1 MTLERANKQSLMY
14 NAKLWFTILLALVWG
29 KNTIFNY
36 VIVVIS
42 KLPLIGFVSE
52 IIFPLCI
59 TLCVV
64 LALPYLKDKLKLQDF
79 LIYFIMVAILLSTFV
94 FHPENSEYLQEEYM
108 DIISFMLFFFV
119 GVCFDLEDNK
129 NLLFWL
135 SIIGLVLTFLYQ
147 AYFLG
152 SGRKMEQDNMNTA
165 YNILPSILYLIY
177 YAFMNKKFRF
187 WLIAIIGIMLEFRQG
202 TRGPILCIIIFLGV
216 GIIYSIAKTENILRK
231 LFGIIL
237 VGLAVIALV
246 FTDVLLNAAIAL
258 SDSFKEAG
266 YSTRIFDYFIEGMID
281 DDSGREFIQNKIIS
295 AIETSPAFGYGVFG
309 DRLFIGGS
317 YPHNLLL
324 EIFCQ
329 FGIVVGGALLITLL
343 FVFIDAI
350 RKSNGFFE
358 RLFVFMLI
366 IMVIVKLMLSSSY
379 LYETWLFF
387 LIGVCLQI
395 MRRKRMGRSGL

>member
-42 KLPLIGFVSE
+42 KLPLIGFISE
-52 IIFPLCI
+52 IVYPLCI

-79 LIYFIMVAILLSTFV
+79 LIYFIMVAIILSTFV

-135 SIIGLVLTFLYQ
+135 SLIGLIIAFLYQ
-147 AYFLG
+147 AYFIG
-152 SGRKMEQDNMNTA
+152 SGRQAEYDYNMNEA
-165 YNILPSILYLIY
+165 YNLLPSVMYLIY
-177 YAFMNKKFRF
+177 YAFMNKKFRY
-187 WLIAIIGIMLEFRQG
+187 WLLVFIGIIFEFRQG
-202 TRGPILCIIIFLGV
+202 TRGPILCIIIFLGA

-237 VGLAVIALV
+237 VGLVVIALV

-258 SDSFKEAG
+258 SNSFKEAG

-281 DDSGREFIQNKIIS
+281 DDSGRAIIQSKIIS

-329 FGIVVGGALLITLL
+329 FGIVVGGGLLITLL

-366 IMVIVKLMLSSSY
+366 IMVIVKLMLSGSY
-379 LYETWLFF
+379 LHETWLFF

-395 MRRKRMGRSGL
+395 MRRNKNTIKN

>member
-14 NAKLWFTILLALVWG
+14 NAKLWFTILLTLVWG

-36 VIVVIS
+36 IIAVIS
-42 KLPLIGFVSE
+42 RFPLIGFASE
-52 IIFPLCI
+52 LVYPLCI

-64 LALPYLKDKLKLQDF
+64 LALPCLKDKLKLQDF
-79 LIYFIMVAILLSTFV
+79 LIYFIMVAIILSTFV

-119 GVCFDLEDNK
+119 GVCFDLEDNRR
-129 NLLFWL
+129 LLFWL
-135 SIIGLVLTFLYQ
+135 SLIGLILTFLYQ
-147 AYFLG
+147 AYFLNT
-152 SGRKMEQDNMNTA
+152 GREFDDHNMNAA
-165 YNILPSILYLIY
+165 YNLLPSVIYLIY
-177 YAFMNKKFRF
+177 YAFINKKFRYWCCVF
-187 WLIAIIGIMLEFRQG
+187 LGAIFEFRQG

-246 FTDVLLNAAIAL
+246 FTDVLLNAAITL

-281 DDSGREFIQNKIIS
+281 DDSGREFIQNKIIA

-309 DRLFIGGS
+309 DRIFIGGS

-395 MRRKRMGRSGL
+395 MRRKNNG

>member
-1 MTLERANKQSLMY
+1 
-14 NAKLWFTILLALVWG
+14 
-29 KNTIFNY
+29 
-36 VIVVIS
+36 
-42 KLPLIGFVSE
+42 
-52 IIFPLCI
+52 
-59 TLCVV
+59 
-64 LALPYLKDKLKLQDF
+64 
-79 LIYFIMVAILLSTFV
+79 MVAIILSTFV

-119 GVCFDLEDNK
+119 GVCFDLEDNRR
-129 NLLFWL
+129 LLFWL
-135 SIIGLVLTFLYQ
+135 SLIGLILTFLYQ
-147 AYFLG
+147 AYFLNT
-152 SGRKMEQDNMNTA
+152 GREFDDHNMNAA
-165 YNILPSILYLIY
+165 YNLLPSVIYLIY
-177 YAFMNKKFRF
+177 YAFMNKKFRY
-187 WLIAIIGIMLEFRQG
+187 WLLVFMGIIFEFRQG

-237 VGLAVIALV
+237 VGLAVIVLV

-266 YSTRIFDYFIEGMID
+266 YSARIFDYFIEGMID
-281 DDSGREFIQNKIIS
+281 DDSSRGIIQSKIIS

-324 EIFCQ
+324 EIICQ
-329 FGIVVGGALLITLL
+329 FGIVVGGGLLITLL

-358 RLFVFMLI
+358 RMFVFMLI

-395 MRRKRMGRSGL
+395 IRR

>member
-36 VIVVIS
+36 IIAVIS
-42 KLPLIGFVSE
+42 RFPLIGFVSE
-52 IIFPLCI
+52 LVYPLCI
-59 TLCVV
+59 ILCVV

-79 LIYFIMVAILLSTFV
+79 LIYFIMVAIILSTFV

-135 SIIGLVLTFLYQ
+135 SIIGIALTFLYQ
-147 AYFLG
+147 AYSLG
-152 SGRKMEQDNMNTA
+152 AGRKLEEDDMNTA
-165 YNILPSILYLIY
+165 YKVLPSIIYLIY
-177 YAFMNKKFRF
+177 YALLNKKFRF

-202 TRGPILCIIIFLGV
+202 TRGPILCIIVFLGV
-216 GIIYSIAKTENILRK
+216 GIIYSIAKTENILKK

-237 VGLAVIALV
+237 VGAAVIVLV
-246 FTDVLLNAAIAL
+246 FTDVLLNVAIIL
-258 SDSFKEAG
+258 SDSFKEVG
-266 YSTRIFDYFIEGMID
+266 YSTRIFDMFIEGMIE
-281 DDSGREFIQNKIIS
+281 DDSGRAIIQNKIIS

-309 DRLFIGGS
+309 DRLLIDGT
-317 YPHNLLL
+317 YPHSLFL

-329 FGIVVGGALLITLL
+329 FGIVVGGGLIITLL

-350 RKSNGFFE
+350 RKSNGFSE

-379 LYETWLFF
+379 LYETWLYF

-395 MRRKRMGRSGL
+395 MRRKKNG